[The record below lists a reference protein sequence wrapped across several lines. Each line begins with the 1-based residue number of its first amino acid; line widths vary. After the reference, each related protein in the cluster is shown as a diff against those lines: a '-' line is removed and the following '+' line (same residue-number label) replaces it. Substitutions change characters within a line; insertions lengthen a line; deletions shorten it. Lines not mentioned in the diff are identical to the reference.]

1 MNEQVVTDLLQSKQ
15 WASAQIVSIAGEQVI
30 LGWVENMVRL
40 FWNSVFLDFE
50 LPKHILTLSLCT
62 KKMET

>member
-40 FWNSVFLDFE
+40 
-50 LPKHILTLSLCT
+50 I
-62 KKMET
+62 